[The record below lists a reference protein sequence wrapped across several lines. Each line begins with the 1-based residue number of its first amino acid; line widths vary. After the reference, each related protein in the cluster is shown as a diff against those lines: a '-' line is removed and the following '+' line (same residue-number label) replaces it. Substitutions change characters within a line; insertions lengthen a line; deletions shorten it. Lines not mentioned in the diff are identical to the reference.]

1 MCLCVC
7 ACARDIIGITTN
19 CFTFFF
25 PHTCTG
31 VCARAVYKTCAKTSL
46 TYEYTHTL
54 TSLQCKVQLREAQTR
69 IEYEK
74 SEAARERERESEREI
89 LWTQVEEQAQ
99 QLERVTLED
108 QQTRVRIAAGTF
120 CVCVRVCV
128 FVCVCVCVCMFVCM
142 HVCA

>member
-1 MCLCVC
+1 M
-7 ACARDIIGITTN
+7 
-19 CFTFFF
+19 
-25 PHTCTG
+25 
-31 VCARAVYKTCAKTSL
+31 
-46 TYEYTHTL
+46 
-54 TSLQCKVQLREAQTR
+54 QLREAQTR